1 MKKIYYPVFLLFF
14 IFSAGALLAK
24 EASIDSIAKD
34 IITKT
39 DNLKPS
45 VIKLAL
51 EAFYR
56 AKQEGINIKK
66 PILTVIDYTLPSTQ
80 KRLWV
85 VDIEDKKVLYNS
97 LVAHGRNSG
106 KNYAVNFSNNP
117 GSRQSS
123 VGLFLTEDTYFG
135 GSGYSLH
142 LKGLE
147 KGFNDKARARA
158 IVLHGSKYVSQK
170 FAAAVGRIGRS
181 GGCQAV
187 EKSLAVPIINTIKDG
202 TLIFSFYPHP
212 EWLSKSK
219 FVNNQA

>member
-80 KRLWV
+80 KRL
-85 VDIEDKKVLYNS
+85 
-97 LVAHGRNSG
+97 
-106 KNYAVNFSNNP
+106 
-117 GSRQSS
+117 
-123 VGLFLTEDTYFG
+123 
-135 GSGYSLH
+135 
-142 LKGLE
+142 
-147 KGFNDKARARA
+147 
-158 IVLHGSKYVSQK
+158 
-170 FAAAVGRIGRS
+170 
-181 GGCQAV
+181 
-187 EKSLAVPIINTIKDG
+187 
-202 TLIFSFYPHP
+202 
-212 EWLSKSK
+212 
-219 FVNNQA
+219 